1 MVQWLKADNAPDR
14 ACLQRIWSMRVRRL
28 IKKTKRKRS
37 DTGWST
43 NDMPPRF
50 SPIYT
55 KTRPIKA
62 GWKWRS
68 AQCQTGGVNFILTG
82 LCNARR
88 DNWQAYL
95 MVETSEGISV
105 VARFESH
112 GSHPGLHGHSHCER
126 SGIEV
131 GANGMNN
138 LVRCPPAEKFHRRT
152 NAWTENTFWE
162 AALSFFSVK
171 PDFGPLFND
180 AA

>member
-1 MVQWLKADNAPDR
+1 
-14 ACLQRIWSMRVRRL
+14 MRVRHL
-28 IKKTKRKRS
+28 IEKTKLEKS
-37 DTGWST
+37 HTGWSP

-55 KTRPIKA
+55 RTRPIRA

-68 AQCQTGGVNFILTG
+68 SQSHAENMNFILTA
-82 LCNARR
+82 LCNAQR

-95 MVETSEGISV
+95 MVETPDGVSV

-131 GANGMNN
+131 GASGLDN
-138 LVRCPPAEKFHRRT
+138 LVRCPPADKAHRRT

-162 AALSFFSVK
+162 AARRFFRVK
-171 PDFGPLFND
+171 DDFGPLFSN
-180 AA
+180 AT